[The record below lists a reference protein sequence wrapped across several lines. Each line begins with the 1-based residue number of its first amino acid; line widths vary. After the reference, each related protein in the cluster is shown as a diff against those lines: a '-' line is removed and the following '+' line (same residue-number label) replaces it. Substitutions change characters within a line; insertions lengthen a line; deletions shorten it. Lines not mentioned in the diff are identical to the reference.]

1 LLSYEWHF
9 LRADIFA
16 PIGVALAILV
26 SMHVLLRKRDVGS
39 AIGWI
44 GLVWLSPLVGSAI
57 YFVFGINRVERR
69 ARRLRRDLHRDTRPK
84 NPPDSEIPEHL
95 VPLEVAARQISNR
108 AAEEGC
114 DIQPLENGDAAYPV
128 MLEAIASAKTSV
140 ALASYIFRDDTTG
153 KRFSE
158 ALIAAHRRG
167 VAVRVM
173 IDGIGGG
180 YFTSATYHRLRRA
193 GVPAARFLH
202 STLPWRMPF
211 LNLRSHKKIL
221 VIDGARAFTGGMN
234 IASQNLVRENPP
246 DPVRDIHFRVA
257 GPVVAQ
263 LMEDFARDWNF
274 VTDEDLEGDSWFPAT
289 SRAGP
294 AIARV
299 ITSGPDRDIEKIAH
313 VILEA
318 ITCARKTIRV
328 MTPYFLPDERFV
340 SALSL
345 AAMRGI
351 EVDIV
356 VPEKGDHGMINWA
369 MPAHVAPLL
378 RAGVRV
384 WRNPP
389 PFEHTKLLVIDRVW
403 CLIGS
408 ANWDMRSL
416 RLNFELTM
424 EVYHSDL
431 PARLDE
437 VVSHRMGNRL
447 HTAELARRPFAIR
460 LRDAATRLG
469 LPYL

>member
-1 LLSYEWHF
+1 
-9 LRADIFA
+9 
-16 PIGVALAILV
+16 
-26 SMHVLLRKRDVGS
+26 
-39 AIGWI
+39 
-44 GLVWLSPLVGSAI
+44 
-57 YFVFGINRVERR
+57 
-69 ARRLRRDLHRDTRPK
+69 
-84 NPPDSEIPEHL
+84 
-95 VPLEVAARQISNR
+95 
-108 AAEEGC
+108 
-114 DIQPLENGDAAYPV
+114 
-128 MLEAIASAKTSV
+128 
-140 ALASYIFRDDTTG
+140 
-153 KRFSE
+153 
-158 ALIAAHRRG
+158 
-167 VAVRVM
+167 
-173 IDGIGGG
+173 
-180 YFTSATYHRLRRA
+180 
-193 GVPAARFLH
+193 
-202 STLPWRMPF
+202 
-211 LNLRSHKKIL
+211 